1 MEQGFWQEK
10 WDEGRIGFN
19 QTAANPYLTA
29 HWGSLGL
36 APGSRILV
44 PLCGKTIDML
54 WLRAQGHAVVGV
66 EFVKEACEAFFIEN
80 DIPFEA
86 TAMGYRATDDGP
98 ELTLVYGDFMA
109 LQPEQMG
116 LFDGFYDRA
125 SVVAL
130 SKDLQEAM
138 AAQMDRLIPSGGRG
152 LMVTFEFPSPS
163 GPPFSTPEARI
174 EDLFGGHFDLK
185 LLASHDAPEEDLEKF
200 GVEWARELAMALT
213 KN

>member
-1 MEQGFWQEK
+1 MEQEFWQEK

-19 QTAANPYLTA
+19 QAAANPYLVA

-80 DIPFEA
+80 DIPYEA

-116 LFDGFYDRA
+116 PFDGFYDRA

-130 SKDLQEAM
+130 SKELQEAM
-138 AAQMDRLIPSGGRG
+138 AAQMDRLLSSGGRG
-152 LMVTFEFPSPS
+152 LMVTFEFPTAD

-174 EDLFGGHFDLK
+174 EELFGAQFELK
-185 LLASHDAPEEDLEKF
+185 RLATHDASESDLEKF
-200 GVEWARELAMALT
+200 GYDWARELVTLLA